1 MEGAP
6 AGRYPG
12 CAMALLPITDAL
24 AIEED
29 EVTLRFVRSA
39 GPGGQN
45 VNKVSTAVELR
56 FDARRSP
63 SLPND
68 VSVRLQ
74 RIAGARLTADGV
86 VVLLAQTHRT
96 QEANRRAALERLV
109 VLIRDAAVK
118 PKRRRPTRPTRAS
131 KERRLEG
138 KSRRATV
145 KTGRGRPDHDG

>member
-1 MEGAP
+1 MV
-6 AGRYPG
+6 
-12 CAMALLPITDAL
+12 ALPVTPNL
-24 AIEED
+24 AIDED
-29 EVTLRFVRSA
+29 EIELRFVRAA

-74 RIAGARLTADGV
+74 RLAGSRLTQEGV

-96 QEANRRAALERLV
+96 QELNRKDAIERL
-109 VLIRDAAVK
+109 LALLRQAAERPK
-118 PKRRRPTRPTRAS
+118 PRRPTKPTKAS
-131 KERRLEG
+131 KQRRLEG
-138 KSRRATV
+138 KSRRSEV
-145 KTGRGRPDHDG
+145 KAGRGRPSADG

>member
-1 MEGAP
+1 MA
-6 AGRYPG
+6 ACDYPV
-12 CAMALLPITDAL
+12 AMATFPITDAL

-29 EVTLRFVRSA
+29 EIALRFVRA
-39 GPGGQN
+39 TGPGGQN

-63 SLPND
+63 SLPDD

-74 RIAGARLTADGV
+74 RLAGARLTGEGV
-86 VVLLAQTHRT
+86 LVLLAQSHRT
-96 QEANRRAALERLV
+96 QEANRRDALDRLV
-109 VLIRDAAVK
+109 ALIREAAVR

-138 KSRRATV
+138 KSHRATV
-145 KTGRGRPDHDG
+145 KSGRGRPAHDG

>member
-1 MEGAP
+1 
-6 AGRYPG
+6 
-12 CAMALLPITDAL
+12 MAQLPITEDL
-24 AIEED
+24 AIDEE
-29 EVTLRFVRSA
+29 EIALRFVRAA

-74 RIAGARLTADGV
+74 RLAGSRLTADGV
-86 VVLLAQTHRT
+86 VVILAQTHRT
-96 QEANRRAALERLV
+96 QEANRREAVERLME
-109 VLIRDAAVK
+109 LIRQAAVR
-118 PKRRRPTRPTRAS
+118 PKRRRATRPTLAS

-145 KTGRGRPDHDG
+145 KSGRGRPAFEA

>member
-1 MEGAP
+1 MEGKRRR
-6 AGRYPG
+6 RYRTP
-12 CAMALLPITDAL
+12 AMALLPITDAL

-74 RIAGARLTADGV
+74 RLAGSRLTAEGV
-86 VVLLAQTHRT
+86 LVLLAQVHRT
-96 QEANRRAALERLV
+96 QEANRRDALERLV
-109 VLIRDAAVK
+109 DLLRQAAVK
-118 PKRRRPTRPTRAS
+118 PKPRRPTRPTLAS
-131 KERRLEG
+131 KTRRLEG
-138 KSRRATV
+138 KTRRATV
-145 KTGRGRPDHDG
+145 KSGRARPAHDA

>member
-1 MEGAP
+1 
-6 AGRYPG
+6 
-12 CAMALLPITDAL
+12 MAQFPITDAL

-63 SLPND
+63 SLPDD

-74 RIAGARLTADGV
+74 RLAGSRLTAEGV
-86 VVLLAQTHRT
+86 VVLLAQSHRT
-96 QEANRRAALERLV
+96 QEANRRDALERLTE
-109 VLIRDAAVK
+109 LIRQAAVK
-118 PKRRRPTRPTRAS
+118 PKPRRPTRPTLAS
-131 KERRLEG
+131 KTRRLEG
-138 KSRRATV
+138 KTRRAAV
-145 KTGRGRPDHDG
+145 KSGRGRPSHDA